1 MGPIVSSLVMTFVEF
16 EHRVLPRIILPL
28 MAGLALAAI
37 AGRSQVQAAGRNSF
51 VINDNE
57 GYGITECL
65 TNGSACGRV
74 VADAWC
80 EAHGHGVSVAFGRA
94 DDVTGALKP
103 DAQDEKAQ
111 NDKAKVQTV
120 ANQVRTNALIVTCE
134 N

>member
-1 MGPIVSSLVMTFVEF
+1 MTFVEF

-28 MAGLALAAI
+28 MAGLILAALA
-37 AGRSQVQAAGRNSF
+37 GRGQVQAAARNSF

-65 TNGSACGRV
+65 TNGTACGRV

-80 EAHGHGVSVAFGRA
+80 EAHGYGQSVAFGRA
-94 DDVTGALKP
+94 DDVTGAVRP
-103 DAQDEKAQ
+103 DATKAE
-111 NDKAKVQTV
+111 DAAKLHTI
-120 ANQVRTNALIVTCE
+120 ANQVRSNSLVVTCE

>member
-1 MGPIVSSLVMTFVEF
+1 MTFVEF

-28 MAGLALAAI
+28 MAGLALVAI
-37 AGRSQVQAAGRNSF
+37 AGRSQVQAADRNSF

-65 TNGSACGRV
+65 TNGTACGRV

-94 DDVTGALKP
+94 DDITGAVK
-103 DAQDEKAQ
+103 QDT
-111 NDKAKVQTV
+111 AKTEPQVQTV
-120 ANQVRTNALIVTCE
+120 ANQVRPGSLIVTCE

>member
-28 MAGLALAAI
+28 MAGLALVAI
-37 AGRSQVQAAGRNSF
+37 AGRSQVQAADRNSF

-57 GYGITECL
+57 GYGITECP

-80 EAHGHGVSVAFGRA
+80 EAHGHGVAVAFGRA
-94 DDVTGALKP
+94 DDVTGAVKA
-103 DAQDEKAQ
+103 DAQEDKAQ
-111 NDKAKVQTV
+111 GDRAKVQTV
-120 ANQVRTNALIVTCE
+120 ANQVRANALIVTCE

>member
-1 MGPIVSSLVMTFVEF
+1 MTFVEF

-28 MAGLALAAI
+28 IAGLALLAI
-37 AGRSQVQAAGRNSF
+37 AGRGQVQAAGRNSF

-65 TNGSACGRV
+65 TNGTSCGRI

-80 EAHGHGVSVAFGRA
+80 EAHGYGQSVAFGRA

-103 DAQDEKAQ
+103 DADKSE
-111 NDKAKVQTV
+111 DKAKLQPV
-120 ANQVRTNALIVTCE
+120 ANQVRANSLIVTCE
-134 N
+134 S

>member
-1 MGPIVSSLVMTFVEF
+1 MTFVEF
-16 EHRVLPRIILPL
+16 EHRVLPRIVLPL

-37 AGRSQVQAAGRNSF
+37 AGRNQAQAAGRNSF

-65 TNGSACGRV
+65 TNGTACGRV

-80 EAHGHGVSVAFGRA
+80 EAHGYGQSVSFGRA
-94 DDVTGALKP
+94 DDVTGAIKSETQE
-103 DAQDEKAQ
+103 DA
-111 NDKAKVQTV
+111 AKVQPI
-120 ANQVRTNALIVTCE
+120 ANQVKSGSLVVTCD

>member
-28 MAGLALAAI
+28 MAGLALVAI
-37 AGRSQVQAAGRNSF
+37 AGRSQVQAADRNSF

-80 EAHGHGVSVAFGRA
+80 EAHGHGVAVAFGRA
-94 DDVTGALKP
+94 DDVTGAVKA
-103 DAQDEKAQ
+103 DAQEDKAQ
-111 NDKAKVQTV
+111 GDRAKVQTV
-120 ANQVRTNALIVTCE
+120 ANQVRANALIVTCE

>member
-1 MGPIVSSLVMTFVEF
+1 MTFVEF

-28 MAGLALAAI
+28 MAGLALVAI
-37 AGRSQVQAAGRNSF
+37 AGRSQVQAADRNSF

-80 EAHGHGVSVAFGRA
+80 EAHGHGVAVAFGRA
-94 DDVTGALKP
+94 DDVTGAVKA
-103 DAQDEKAQ
+103 DAQEDKAQ
-111 NDKAKVQTV
+111 GDRAKVQTV
-120 ANQVRTNALIVTCE
+120 ANQVRANALIVTCE

>member
-1 MGPIVSSLVMTFVEF
+1 MTFVEF
-16 EHRVLPRIILPL
+16 EHRVLPRIIVPL
-28 MAGLALAAI
+28 MAGLALLAI
-37 AGRSQVQAAGRNSF
+37 AGRNQAQAAGRNSF

-65 TNGSACGRV
+65 TNGTACGRV

-94 DDVTGALKP
+94 DDITGAVK
-103 DAQDEKAQ
+103 QDT
-111 NDKAKVQTV
+111 AKTEPQVQTV
-120 ANQVRTNALIVTCE
+120 ANQVRPGSLIVTCE

>member
-28 MAGLALAAI
+28 MAGLALVAI
-37 AGRSQVQAAGRNSF
+37 AGRSQVQAADRNSF

-65 TNGSACGRV
+65 TNGTACGRV

-94 DDVTGALKP
+94 DDITGAVK
-103 DAQDEKAQ
+103 QDT
-111 NDKAKVQTV
+111 AKTEPQVQTV
-120 ANQVRTNALIVTCE
+120 ANQVRPGSLIVTCE

>member
-1 MGPIVSSLVMTFVEF
+1 MTFVEF

-28 MAGLALAAI
+28 MAGLVLAAI
-37 AGRSQVQAAGRNSF
+37 AGRSQVQAADRNSF

-65 TNGSACGRV
+65 TNGTACGRI

-80 EAHGHGVSVAFGRA
+80 EAHGHGQAVAFGRA
-94 DDVTGALKP
+94 DDVTGAVKP
-103 DAQDEKAQ
+103 DTQD
-111 NDKAKVQTV
+111 DKAKLQTV
-120 ANQVRTNALIVTCE
+120 ANQVRANSLIVTCE